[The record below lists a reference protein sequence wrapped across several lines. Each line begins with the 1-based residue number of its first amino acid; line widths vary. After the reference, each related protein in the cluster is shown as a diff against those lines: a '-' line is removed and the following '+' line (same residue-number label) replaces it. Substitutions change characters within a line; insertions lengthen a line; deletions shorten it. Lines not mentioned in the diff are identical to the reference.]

1 MFCLFFFSHSHE
13 VQKLKVIQGPK
24 FLSKQVSFFPV
35 YLRFLCTQ
43 LVELGCWRGT
53 MGLEVRQ
60 SLLPSLLCQNSA
72 RQPPTTA
79 KGAGKTAQLWAL
91 EEEKMSWVNK
101 NHTLPVETLSKRKI
115 LINPIYFLT
124 ISSQLLL
131 EHCFEIVS
139 LHNCSHKT
147 DLLMLMRSACSL
159 I

>member
-1 MFCLFFFSHSHE
+1 MFISHSHE

-24 FLSKQVSFFPV
+24 FLSKQVSFSPV
-35 YLRFLCTQ
+35 YLRFLCIQ
-43 LVELGCWRGT
+43 LVELGWWRGT
-53 MGLEVRQ
+53 MGLGGRQ

-79 KGAGKTAQLWAL
+79 KEAGKTAQLWAL

-101 NHTLPVETLSKRKI
+101 NRILPVEKLSKRKI
-115 LINPIYFLT
+115 LINPIYFLS
-124 ISSQLLL
+124 ISSQFFFLL

-139 LHNCSHKT
+139 LHSCSHKT